1 MSLRSRA
8 GSTCGLA
15 ALTVLAVVLRLP
27 FLGSIGPDEGGYAY
41 VAREWAH
48 GDRLYRTIWIDRP
61 QGLLLAYRLLLSF
74 GHGAAAI
81 RSGAV
86 VAAALITLLLAGIGW
101 LIGGPLLGATAASL
115 YAVLGVGPNIEGF
128 TFNGELAAAVP
139 ATAAVGAVVLAVR
152 TTRLRWFAVAGV
164 LGGAAVVMKQSG
176 FDGLLV
182 ALAAAAMVRADRRT
196 RAVRLA
202 VVAAGGAVPLAASVL
217 GGLQAGWP
225 SYWSALVGWRLGNP
239 AVGIRIESLQM
250 LLDRLSSGPARDV
263 LPLALL
269 GVVGGILA
277 VRRGH
282 VLPAVWFGAAFLGFN
297 AGGLYWPHY
306 LVQLVAPLSLLL
318 AEALAALRRPALVA
332 LAVGLITAPTFFFV
346 AKLQRLPDARA
357 DAAVAYASG
366 YDNDL
371 RVARWI
377 RRHTRAQ
384 DTIYVLESRA
394 DLYFLANR
402 EAPFPYLWS
411 HPLHAI
417 PGALTR
423 LARLLASPA
432 RPRLVI
438 QYQGPD
444 RQIGRILRHDY
455 VVVWHD
461 PKTRVPVWQ
470 ARRHGREPR
479 GVGFITR
486 AVGSQGR
493 GRARSPHR
501 GGALGGASARLTG
514 PGRSPRRPPRHALP
528 SIIAM
533 SSSSNSSPAAPMIG

>member
-1 MSLRSRA
+1 VSHSIVRSRA
-8 GSTCGLA
+8 ASTCGLA
-15 ALTVLAVVLRLP
+15 GLTALTVVLRLP

-81 RSGAV
+81 RAGAIV
-86 VAAALITLLLAGIGW
+86 SAVLITVLLAGIGW
-101 LIGGPLLGATAASL
+101 LIDGPRLAATAASL

-139 ATAAVGAVVLAVR
+139 ATAAVGAVALALR
-152 TTRLRWFAVAGV
+152 TRRLRWFAVAGV
-164 LGGAAVVMKQSG
+164 LGGVAVVMKQSG
-176 FDGLLV
+176 FDGFLV
-182 ALAAAAMVRADRRT
+182 ALVAALAVRADRRT
-196 RAVRLA
+196 RALRVAL
-202 VVAAGGAVPLAASVL
+202 VAAGGAVPVAASVL
-217 GGLQAGWP
+217 AGLQAGWP

-239 AVGIRIESLQM
+239 AVGIRIDSLRM
-250 LLDRLSSGPARDV
+250 LLDRLSSGPAREV
-263 LPLALL
+263 LPLAAL

-277 VRRGH
+277 VRRGRA
-282 VLPAVWFGAAFLGFN
+282 LPAVWLVAAFLGFN

-318 AEALAALRRPALVA
+318 AEALGALRRPALVA
-332 LAVGLITAPTFFFV
+332 LAVAVITAPTILFV
-346 AKLQRLPDARA
+346 ARLQRLPDGRA
-357 DAAVAYASG
+357 DSAVAYASG
-366 YDNDL
+366 YDNDV

-394 DLYFLANR
+394 DLYFLADR

-423 LARLLASPA
+423 LDRLLAGPA

-438 QYQGPD
+438 QYQRPD
-444 RQIGRILRHDY
+444 RRIARILHRDY
-455 VVVWHD
+455 LVVWHD

-470 ARRHGREPR
+470 ARPHGRER
-479 GVGFITR
+479 
-486 AVGSQGR
+486 
-493 GRARSPHR
+493 
-501 GGALGGASARLTG
+501 
-514 PGRSPRRPPRHALP
+514 PRRP
-528 SIIAM
+528 
-533 SSSSNSSPAAPMIG
+533 